1 MRVRVPAAA
10 LCVIAVVLKLS
21 TIASCDAQSIPKAAL
36 SATASVSLAPAVY
49 HFAIAERMIYR
60 LYYTSASQSDFSQV
74 LGNQKQQ
81 QNPLGLAQS
90 FKTTVQGQLT
100 ISVLDIHGDNV
111 LIAFS
116 LRNLMIRLIANG
128 QAAATEADTI
138 EKDLSRE
145 IFANVSLQGKVRSIR
160 FDPVTNKLS
169 QNFARTLIAVT
180 QFVFPSAL
188 SPDRSQ
194 WETQEDDPNGQYI
207 ARYQQAEPRSN
218 RHKATNPGLRT
229 FRKIKT
235 RYLQAVQKPGSDE
248 FNVPTAITPKGELTA
263 NFDLRAGR
271 LLALSGTESQ
281 TIEMAGKTVAR
292 AQNAVRLNYVGREI
306 LDPDNLAAMREASSQ
321 RTKLVAAVP
330 LSVTVSKEE
339 SEANIERT
347 ELRTATLE
355 TLLADLAN
363 LESSSG
369 ERNEAPLYLKFKA
382 LTYLNPESSAALG
395 KILATAD
402 AKSLTMRVL
411 TGALGAVGH
420 QQAQA
425 ALVSAIRARS
435 TDWPALSVLIPALN
449 EASSPTQLAEDTV
462 RDLAFQSPN
471 AEIASTAQLTLGTMA
486 RNLAE
491 TSPERA
497 TKIVELFI
505 KQIESSPSFEVTRQM
520 LLALGNSGST
530 NAYSTISRFMTDSS
544 PALRAAAAGALR
556 WVASDQID
564 ALLTRSLTSD
574 PEASVR
580 LESAVALGFREMT
593 EGTFGAQKQ
602 AFLTDKNDKV
612 RLALLSNLWK
622 VHQAFPEVRKLVKE
636 AATKDASQNV
646 RKAAGDIMA
655 IYPKGYFN
663 K

>member
-1 MRVRVPAAA
+1 MNVRVPAAA

-21 TIASCDAQSIPKAAL
+21 TIASCDTQSIPKAAL
-36 SATASVSLAPAVY
+36 SATASVSLVPAVY

-60 LYYTSASQSDFSQV
+60 IYYTSASESDFSQV
-74 LGNQKQQ
+74 LGNQKQ

-100 ISVLDIHGDNV
+100 ISILDIQGDNV

-128 QAAATEADTI
+128 QAAATDADTI

-169 QNFARTLIAVT
+169 QNFARALIAVT

-188 SPDRSQ
+188 SPSRSQ

-218 RHKATNPGLRT
+218 RHKATNPSLRT

-235 RYLQAVQKPGSDE
+235 RYLQAVQKPGPDE

-271 LLALSGTESQ
+271 MLALSGTESQ
-281 TIEMAGKTVAR
+281 TIEIAGKTVAR
-292 AQNAVRLNYVGREI
+292 AQNTVRLNYAGREI
-306 LDPDNLAAMREASSQ
+306 LNPAKLAAMREASSQ
-321 RTKLVAAVP
+321 RAKLVAAVQ
-330 LSVTVSKEE
+330 LSVTASKEE
-339 SEANIERT
+339 SEASIERT
-347 ELRTATLE
+347 ELGTATLE
-355 TLLADLAN
+355 SLLADLAN

-369 ERNEAPLYLKFKA
+369 EKNEAPLYLKFKA
-382 LTYLNPESSAALG
+382 LIYLNPESSAALG
-395 KILATAD
+395 KILATAR

-420 QQAQA
+420 QQAQS

-435 TDWPALSVLIPALN
+435 TDWSALSMLIPALN

-497 TKIVELFI
+497 TKIVDLFI
-505 KQIESSPSFEVTRQM
+505 KQIESSPSVEVTRQM
-520 LLALGNSGST
+520 LLALGNAGST
-530 NAYSTISRFMTDSS
+530 NAYPTITRFMADSS
-544 PALRAAAAGALR
+544 PALA
-556 WVASDQID
+556 
-564 ALLTRSLTSD
+564 
-574 PEASVR
+574 
-580 LESAVALGFREMT
+580 
-593 EGTFGAQKQ
+593 
-602 AFLTDKNDKV
+602 
-612 RLALLSNLWK
+612 
-622 VHQAFPEVRKLVKE
+622 
-636 AATKDASQNV
+636 
-646 RKAAGDIMA
+646 
-655 IYPKGYFN
+655 
-663 K
+663 